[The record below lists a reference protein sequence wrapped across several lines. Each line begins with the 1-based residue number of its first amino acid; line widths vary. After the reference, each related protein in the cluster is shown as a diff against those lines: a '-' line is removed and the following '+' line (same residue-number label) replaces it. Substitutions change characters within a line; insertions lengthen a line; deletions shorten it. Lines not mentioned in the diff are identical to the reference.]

1 MQVRS
6 FDEAIKVTVQKYNYG
21 EKQIK
26 QVYEALENGNFNVI
40 TNDCGARNFV
50 INYYNA
56 LNQTYT
62 NNQNNNQDLIIN
74 DDTNLFEYFN
84 KVLTNN
90 QIDKQSPEVFKYLYN
105 SILEGLQNPISR
117 QSVEK
122 KIYYSACSYS
132 RAHQDDD
139 EKMRRYYFDTPDIT
153 RKEAADLTDIYIN
166 MEHQKYRVYEAFY
179 KYPAYQK
186 QLISNLINIVY
197 YETDYSKWV
206 SLDDQIKAVRGW

>member
-90 QIDKQSPEVFKYLYN
+90 QIDKQSPEVFKYLYIYQSN
-105 SILEGLQNPISR
+105 LQLPFLLYLEYQSNIYAFFHHHLDELYYKSR
-117 QSVEK
+117 Q
-122 KIYYSACSYS
+122 
-132 RAHQDDD
+132 
-139 EKMRRYYFDTPDIT
+139 
-153 RKEAADLTDIYIN
+153 N
-166 MEHQKYRVYEAFY
+166 N
-179 KYPAYQK
+179 
-186 QLISNLINIVY
+186 ISFFPHFV
-197 YETDYSKWV
+197 
-206 SLDDQIKAVRGW
+206 

>member
-90 QIDKQSPEVFKYLYN
+90 QIDKQSPDVFKYLYN
-105 SILEGLQNPISR
+105 SIL
-117 QSVEK
+117 
-122 KIYYSACSYS
+122 
-132 RAHQDDD
+132 
-139 EKMRRYYFDTPDIT
+139 
-153 RKEAADLTDIYIN
+153 
-166 MEHQKYRVYEAFY
+166 
-179 KYPAYQK
+179 
-186 QLISNLINIVY
+186 
-197 YETDYSKWV
+197 
-206 SLDDQIKAVRGW
+206 